1 MCTNYL
7 LTFLL
12 HHMLVHDVMRTE
24 LTLFTPDM
32 RFREVIKEFLD
43 KDMESTAV
51 VEHAES
57 KKLVGV
63 ISLFD
68 LIERLVPEYLET
80 DPTAA
85 VFEAEDFFR
94 NAVEKVADTP
104 VQEVMKAPVHFV
116 HPNHT
121 LIEVA
126 TLISKFKLRSVPVL
140 QEGTDTI
147 VGYVSRRDLKEAMG
161 TVLGLR

>member
-1 MCTNYL
+1 
-7 LTFLL
+7 
-12 HHMLVHDVMRTE
+12 MLVQDVMRTE

-32 RFREVIKEFLD
+32 RFRDAMKEFLD

-51 VEHAES
+51 VENIS
-57 KKLVGV
+57 SRKLVGV
-63 ISLFD
+63 VSLFD

-85 VFEAEDFFR
+85 VFEAEGFFR

-104 VQEVMKAPVHFV
+104 LREIMKAPAHFV

-126 TLISKFKLRSVPVL
+126 TLISKYKLRSVPVV
-140 QEGTDTI
+140 QDGTSTI

>member
-1 MCTNYL
+1 
-7 LTFLL
+7 
-12 HHMLVHDVMRTE
+12 MLVQDVMRTE

-32 RFREVIKEFLD
+32 LFRDVIKEFLD

-51 VEHAES
+51 VAEAGS

-85 VFEAEDFFR
+85 VFEAEGFFR
-94 NAVEKVADTP
+94 NAVEKVATTP
-104 VQEVMKAPVHFV
+104 VKDIMKAPVHFV

-140 QEGTDTI
+140 QENSDTI
-147 VGYVSRRDLKEAMG
+147 VGYVSRRDIKEAMG
-161 TVLGLR
+161 SVLGLR